1 MYDFFHDPELILVEG
16 YNMENNIMNEKYYE
30 LNIKE
35 KENKNFNNKDKNDM
49 GFTLFDLLNQEQK
62 NIICNY
68 IKDNFNLTFENIL
81 KKISLKIDDLI
92 NLEYIL
98 KNPKNFINILNTH
111 KKCIFSD
118 NIFKYYI
125 KYDKKEFNTKIFTNV
140 NKIKY
145 VNFI

>member
-62 NIICNY
+62 NVIDNY
-68 IKDNFNLTFENIL
+68 IRDNFNLKFENTL
-81 KKISLKIDDLI
+81 KKISL
-92 NLEYIL
+92 
-98 KNPKNFINILNTH
+98 
-111 KKCIFSD
+111 
-118 NIFKYYI
+118 
-125 KYDKKEFNTKIFTNV
+125 
-140 NKIKY
+140 
-145 VNFI
+145 